1 MAIKHKIRSDDKGGF
16 KVVSLSARKAIVAH
30 CKECM
35 GFNSAE
41 VRRCTSPNCALF
53 PFRTWDTPEDNA

>member
-1 MAIKHKIRSDDKGGF
+1 MAVKHRIRVDGKGNTRVMKLTARLAIIK
-16 KVVSLSARKAIVAH
+16 H

-41 VRRCTSPNCALF
+41 VRRCTPPLCPLF
-53 PFRTWDTPEDNA
+53 PFRTKDTAKDTC